1 MNAADKYYSLKDR
14 AHSCWMAA
22 QELISQAEDKF
33 DRNNMTIEQQAE
45 WYEILADA
53 TKLQEQAIELEKS
66 ATLAQLDMWYAET
79 YARQTAEEKEWA
91 GLLQDQSELRG

>member
-14 AHSCWMAA
+14 AHSCWMQA
-22 QELISQAEDKF
+22 QDLISQAEDRF

-79 YARQTAEEKEWA
+79 YARQTAEEKEYA